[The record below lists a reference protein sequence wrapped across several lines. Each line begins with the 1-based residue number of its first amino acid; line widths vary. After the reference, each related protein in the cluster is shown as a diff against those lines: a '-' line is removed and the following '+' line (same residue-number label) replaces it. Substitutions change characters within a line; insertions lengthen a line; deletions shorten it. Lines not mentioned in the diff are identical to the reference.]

1 MENNL
6 NIEQIKKVIEQLKI
20 EIIEKENKIEE
31 LLKII
36 NKESDEQNVLKD
48 EKDIKEKK
56 YRKI

>member
-36 NKESDEQNVLKD
+36 NKESDE
-48 EKDIKEKK
+48 EIK
-56 YRKI
+56 

>member
-36 NKESDEQNVLKD
+36 NKESDE
-48 EKDIKEKK
+48 E
-56 YRKI
+56 RR

>member
-6 NIEQIKKVIEQLKI
+6 NIEQIKKKIEQLKI

-36 NKESDEQNVLKD
+36 NKESDE
-48 EKDIKEKK
+48 EI
-56 YRKI
+56 R

>member
-6 NIEQIKKVIEQLKI
+6 NIELIKKVIDQLKI

-36 NKESDEQNVLKD
+36 NKESDE
-48 EKDIKEKK
+48 EI
-56 YRKI
+56 R

>member
-31 LLKII
+31 LLKKI
-36 NKESDEQNVLKD
+36 NKEYDE
-48 EKDIKEKK
+48 EI
-56 YRKI
+56 R

>member
-6 NIEQIKKVIEQLKI
+6 NIEQIKKMIEQLKI

-36 NKESDEQNVLKD
+36 NKESDE
-48 EKDIKEKK
+48 EKIDV
-56 YRKI
+56 

>member
-6 NIEQIKKVIEQLKI
+6 NIKQIKKMIEQLKI

-36 NKESDEQNVLKD
+36 NKESDE
-48 EKDIKEKK
+48 EI
-56 YRKI
+56 R

>member
-31 LLKII
+31 LIKII
-36 NKESDEQNVLKD
+36 NKESDE
-48 EKDIKEKK
+48 EI
-56 YRKI
+56 R

>member
-1 MENNL
+1 MGNNL

-36 NKESDEQNVLKD
+36 NKESDE
-48 EKDIKEKK
+48 EI
-56 YRKI
+56 R

>member
-31 LLKII
+31 LLKRI
-36 NKESDEQNVLKD
+36 
-48 EKDIKEKK
+48 
-56 YRKI
+56 

>member
-36 NKESDEQNVLKD
+36 NKESAE
-48 EKDIKEKK
+48 EI
-56 YRKI
+56 R